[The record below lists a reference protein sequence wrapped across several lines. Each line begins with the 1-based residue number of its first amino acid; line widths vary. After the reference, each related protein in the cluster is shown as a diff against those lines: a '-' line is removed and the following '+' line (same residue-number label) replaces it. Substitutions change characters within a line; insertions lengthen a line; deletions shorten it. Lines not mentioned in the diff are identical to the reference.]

1 MNASQSQPATS
12 PPPRIQRR
20 LGRIGT
26 LPPPSPGQFGPDHT
40 VIEVIRPAE
49 WDEADP
55 FILLMDDRL
64 DGRLMAGPHPHAG
77 FETVTFM
84 VDGQLAAE
92 HQGGGTLG
100 AGDVEWTTA
109 GSGIVHGPDAPV
121 EGRLRVLQL
130 WLTLPQADRWTA
142 PDHQIIRKAEA
153 LVRREPGVEAR
164 LYSGSSG
171 ALASTTRNRVP
182 VTLLEVALAAGAAL
196 DHLVPASHNG
206 FLYVL
211 EGEATIGADRQRLV
225 PGQIGWL
232 AREPG
237 QGETS
242 LLIANP
248 GARAARVLLYTGQRQ
263 DVPITWYGPFIGD
276 TRADIAR
283 SFERY
288 RRGFG
293 AGLDL
298 GGEAVP
304 PVGKP
309 RPVPSPVA
317 SRRFC
322 RTGR

>member
-1 MNASQSQPATS
+1 M
-12 PPPRIQRR
+12 
-20 LGRIGT
+20 
-26 LPPPSPGQFGPDHT
+26 
-40 VIEVIRPAE
+40 
-49 WDEADP
+49 
-55 FILLMDDRL
+55 
-64 DGRLMAGPHPHAG
+64 
-77 FETVTFM
+77 
-84 VDGQLAAE
+84 
-92 HQGGGTLG
+92 
-100 AGDVEWTTA
+100 EWTTA
-109 GSGIVHGPDAPV
+109 GSGILSTPHAPV

-171 ALASTTRNRVP
+171 ALTSTTRNRVP

-211 EGEATIGADRQRLV
+211 EGEATIGADRHRLV

-263 DVPITWYGPFIGD
+263 DVPDHPGDRPFIGD

-288 RRGFG
+288 RSGVFQR
-293 AGLDL
+293 
-298 GGEAVP
+298 V
-304 PVGKP
+304 
-309 RPVPSPVA
+309 
-317 SRRFC
+317 
-322 RTGR
+322 